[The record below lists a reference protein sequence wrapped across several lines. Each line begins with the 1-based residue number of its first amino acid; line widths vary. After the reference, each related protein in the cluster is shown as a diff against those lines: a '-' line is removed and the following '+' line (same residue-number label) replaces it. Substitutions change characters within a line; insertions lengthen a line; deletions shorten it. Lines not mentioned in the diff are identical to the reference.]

1 MLTVSPTPWGFV
13 QIYGNREPRDAP
25 GEKGHTHTPWVWVL
39 GSAANGLLKIQ
50 PLSPDGPGKNPPGA
64 GGAARCGAV
73 RFAFLRVEWMKT
85 FTYILFKEATK
96 MANSMTYKTYTAK
109 RMENMRACDGKNY
122 KFTADWSKPQSK
134 TVCQSALKSISDK
147 LSRIAKQK
155 TWGSKEDTPALIA
168 ELISLLPNAQL
179 GSDDM
184 QNSFLCY
191 QTERYFLRIW
201 WRGTAEEREKVV
213 PKTKAPAK
221 KTTAK
226 KTETAAPAPAKKAPA
241 KKASKKTGK
250 TVTVKTEVVEDQI
263 EPEVITVD
271 APTKA
276 IGQVMD
282 TLVQLLTEELTN
294 EQKQKFVSALTIAL
308 QQSF

>member
-1 MLTVSPTPWGFV
+1 
-13 QIYGNREPRDAP
+13 
-25 GEKGHTHTPWVWVL
+25 
-39 GSAANGLLKIQ
+39 
-50 PLSPDGPGKNPPGA
+50 
-64 GGAARCGAV
+64 
-73 RFAFLRVEWMKT
+73 
-85 FTYILFKEATK
+85 

-147 LSRIAKQK
+147 LSLIAKQK

-168 ELISLLPNAQL
+168 ELISLLPTAQL

-201 WRGTAEEREKVV
+201 WRGTAEERGKIV
-213 PKTKAPAK
+213 PKTNAPAKKTTSKKTTSKKTETAAPAPETKAPAKKTTSK

-226 KTETAAPAPAKKAPA
+226 KTETAAPAPETKAPA
-241 KKASKKTGK
+241 KKTTKIASALP
-250 TVTVKTEVVEDQI
+250 TEVNPEWEAMEKKSLAYAAAAIDSGLHVETNEQYVAD
-263 EPEVITVD
+263 
-271 APTKA
+271 
-276 IGQVMD
+276 VMNVLTD
-282 TLVQLLTEELTN
+282 LLVNELTN
-294 EQKQKFVSALTIAL
+294 EQKQKFVVALTNAL

>member
-1 MLTVSPTPWGFV
+1 
-13 QIYGNREPRDAP
+13 
-25 GEKGHTHTPWVWVL
+25 
-39 GSAANGLLKIQ
+39 
-50 PLSPDGPGKNPPGA
+50 
-64 GGAARCGAV
+64 
-73 RFAFLRVEWMKT
+73 
-85 FTYILFKEATK
+85 

-122 KFTADWSKPQSK
+122 KFTADWNKPQSK

-168 ELISLLPNAQL
+168 ELISLIPTAQL
-179 GSDDM
+179 GSDEM

-221 KTTAK
+221 KATAK
-226 KTETAAPAPAKKAPA
+226 KTETAAPAPA

>member
-1 MLTVSPTPWGFV
+1 
-13 QIYGNREPRDAP
+13 
-25 GEKGHTHTPWVWVL
+25 
-39 GSAANGLLKIQ
+39 
-50 PLSPDGPGKNPPGA
+50 
-64 GGAARCGAV
+64 
-73 RFAFLRVEWMKT
+73 
-85 FTYILFKEATK
+85 

-147 LSRIAKQK
+147 LSLIAKQK

-168 ELISLLPNAQL
+168 ELISLLPTAQL
-179 GSDDM
+179 GSDEM

-201 WRGTAEEREKVV
+201 WRGTAEEREKIA
-213 PKTKAPAK
+213 PKTTAPAK

-226 KTETAAPAPAKKAPA
+226 KTTAKKTETTAPA

>member
-1 MLTVSPTPWGFV
+1 
-13 QIYGNREPRDAP
+13 
-25 GEKGHTHTPWVWVL
+25 
-39 GSAANGLLKIQ
+39 
-50 PLSPDGPGKNPPGA
+50 
-64 GGAARCGAV
+64 
-73 RFAFLRVEWMKT
+73 
-85 FTYILFKEATK
+85 
-96 MANSMTYKTYTAK
+96 MANTMTYKTYTAK

-155 TWGSKEDTPALIA
+155 SWGSKEDTPALVA
-168 ELISLLPNAQL
+168 ELISLLPTAQL

-201 WRGTAEEREKVV
+201 WRGTAEEREKIV
-213 PKTKAPAK
+213 PKTKTTAK

-226 KTETAAPAPAKKAPA
+226 KTETAAPAPEAKAPAKKAPA

-276 IGQVMD
+276 IGQVME
-282 TLVQLLTEELTN
+282 TLVQLLTEELTD
-294 EQKQKFVSALTIAL
+294 EQKQKFVSALAIAL

>member
-1 MLTVSPTPWGFV
+1 
-13 QIYGNREPRDAP
+13 
-25 GEKGHTHTPWVWVL
+25 
-39 GSAANGLLKIQ
+39 
-50 PLSPDGPGKNPPGA
+50 
-64 GGAARCGAV
+64 
-73 RFAFLRVEWMKT
+73 
-85 FTYILFKEATK
+85 

-147 LSRIAKQK
+147 LSLIAKQK

-201 WRGTAEEREKVV
+201 WRGTAEEREKIA
-213 PKTKAPAK
+213 PKTKAPAKKATAK

-226 KTETAAPAPAKKAPA
+226 KTETAAPAPAPETKAPA